1 MNQQGSIVV
10 RVTLANESLP
20 VTDAV
25 VTATMGEE
33 ENKKLLGVR
42 KTNENGQTSEI
53 FVDTPDIE
61 YSLEPEN
68 QVIPFASVDL
78 KIEHPSVYTVI
89 IKNVQVF
96 SGNQSV
102 VNVSLIPLPDGVANG
117 EQVIDITPQNL

>member
-20 VTDAV
+20 VIGAV
-25 VTATMGEE
+25 VTATTGEE

-42 KTNENGQTSEI
+42 KTSENGRTTEI

-68 QVIPFASVDL
+68 QIKPFASVDL
-78 KIEHPSVYTVI
+78 KVEHPSAYTVI

-102 VNVSLIPLPDGVANG
+102 VNISLVPLPDGVSSG
-117 EQVIDITPQNL
+117 EQIIDITPQNL